1 MKSFQFGEETSI
13 RELPDVFRDDKRA
26 DFVLPATKALK
37 GMIIELKYKNKGKQN
52 GAAVVPTVGKDKDRK
67 YSVKAAYQ
75 EYTFVTLAMAYSV
88 EAEAALVK
96 IGMKFIPGSNVVL

>member
-1 MKSFQFGEETSI
+1 VKSFQFGEETSI

-67 YSVKAAYQ
+67 YSVKAA
-75 EYTFVTLAMAYSV
+75 
-88 EAEAALVK
+88 
-96 IGMKFIPGSNVVL
+96 